1 MAILLM
7 WNGKHSN
14 SHQTL
19 SFHVWYASRHVVV
32 VLQILP
38 MRMHAYAREI
48 LIYIHFCKKLFPAD
62 SLEVNLTEA
71 YSYQQMIYLL

>member
-1 MAILLM
+1 M
-7 WNGKHSN
+7 
-14 SHQTL
+14 
-19 SFHVWYASRHVVV
+19 
-32 VLQILP
+32 LQILP

-48 LIYIHFCKKLFPAD
+48 LIYIHFGKKLFPAD